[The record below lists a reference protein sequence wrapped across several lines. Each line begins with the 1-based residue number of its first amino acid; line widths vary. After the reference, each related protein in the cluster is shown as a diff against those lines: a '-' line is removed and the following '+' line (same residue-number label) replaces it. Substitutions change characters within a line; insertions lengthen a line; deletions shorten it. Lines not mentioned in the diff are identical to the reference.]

1 MQPAAE
7 PLGDSVDMI
16 QLWKAVL
23 LYVLYSTLMNPQDI
37 ILRGI
42 VSRPHKYG
50 MFPFWKQ
57 PSGQKGGKVDGRH
70 V

>member
-23 LYVLYSTLMNPQDI
+23 LYVLYSTPMNPQDI

-50 MFPFWKQ
+50 MLPFWRQ